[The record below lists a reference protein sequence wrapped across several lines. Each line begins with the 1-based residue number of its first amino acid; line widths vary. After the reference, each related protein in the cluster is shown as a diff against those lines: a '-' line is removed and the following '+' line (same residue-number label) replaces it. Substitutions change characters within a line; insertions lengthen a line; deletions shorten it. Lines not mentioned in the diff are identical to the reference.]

1 MYPSLCQTVT
11 LLQDQTVKLLSV
23 FFQDGKIAAVEAL
36 VNNIDAVALAGVP
49 ADVAAL
55 EVRVDTLEAAGNA
68 PVDVAGVQAEV
79 DALEVRVDA
88 LEPLTNTVTGAGG
101 LVEQVTANCQKIKEV
116 TDVAGT
122 PGVDNDDILTNILA
136 VASNV
141 C

>member
-1 MYPSLCQTVT
+1 MF
-11 LLQDQTVKLLSV
+11 
-23 FFQDGKIAAVEAL
+23 FFQDAKIAAVEAL
-36 VNNIDAVALAGVP
+36 VNNIDAVALAAVP
-49 ADVAAL
+49 AEVAAL
-55 EVRVDTLEAAGNA
+55 GVRVDTLEAAGNA
-68 PVDVAGVQAEV
+68 PVDVAAVQAEV

-101 LVEQVTANCQKIKEV
+101 LVEQATANCQKIKEV

-122 PGVDNDDILTNILA
+122 PGVDNDAILTNILA